1 MKRAQVLLVLL
12 VMLVVAAVAATAMAQ
27 PAPPAKGEG
36 SKVILTWEEFIRIT
50 GYDPDKKGQQVVTIP
65 WEEVKDLLGVDIQLK
80 GGTTVDLPWDQFKAL
95 LNWSIKQKE
104 DKEEKPPADYVI
116 TNSEYVGTL
125 TDDGAEFTL
134 TVKINVLRKKGWKRI
149 PLLPSSVALTKDP
162 TLSDKTGVLNSNGP
176 VYELLTEASGEMT
189 VTLPFAV
196 VVEKQA
202 GINRVGFPRV
212 TAGSSVLDLTIDREK
227 VEVKVAQAQSLV
239 TKSADGKTKTAAAI
253 PAGVPV
259 SISWE
264 RALPKVE
271 KVPPKLYAE
280 THTLVAVADGVL
292 LCQESIN
299 FNILHAGVRE
309 LKLAVPAGA
318 RVLTVSGPSIQDWRE
333 DGQGELQV
341 VLQKEVVGSYS
352 LRVAYEVTTTTSSPT
367 VVPIIR
373 AKGVE
378 REKGFVGVIAIA
390 NVEIAAGSL
399 EGATSIDA
407 RQLPGNIVAMTNQP
421 ILLAFRYV
429 ADTFTIPL
437 SIKKHDE
444 VSVLITIVDS
454 AVFTSMQLNDG
465 RRMTKVIYSV
475 RNNRNQ
481 FLRLVMP
488 AKAEIWS
495 VSVSGNTVSPA
506 KDTQGNVLIPLIR
519 STAGSRELTSFPVEI
534 VYVETPD
541 AVAPAKGKLLVDLPT
556 CAVPAMHVMF
566 TYYLPAEGKYT
577 VGWGKSGFTGPMVLV
592 EQFTTMST
600 GPGPRV
606 VRRDAAKQAQQL
618 QKQVDAQ
625 VDRRARAAGAT
636 PIRVRLPIGG
646 TKFMLEKILALPKD
660 KLYFEVTYSGW
671 KVAE

>member
-1 MKRAQVLLVLL
+1 MKRAQVLL
-12 VMLVVAAVAATAMAQ
+12 VMLVVAAVAAAAMAQ

-36 SKVILTWEEFIRIT
+36 SKVILTWEEFIKIT

-65 WEEVKDLLGVDIQLK
+65 WNEVKDLLDVDIELK
-80 GGTTVDLPWDQFKAL
+80 GGTSVDLPWDQFKAL

-104 DKEEKPPADYVI
+104 EGDTPPADYVI
-116 TNSEYVGTL
+116 TSSEYVGTL
-125 TDDGAEFTL
+125 TDDGAEFVL

-149 PLLPSSVALTKDP
+149 PLLPSSVALTKEP
-162 TLSDKTGVLNSNGP
+162 TLSDPTAVLNSNGP
-176 VYELLTEASGEMT
+176 VYELLTDKSGPME
-189 VTLPFAV
+189 VVLPFAV
-196 VVEKQA
+196 TVEKQA

-212 TAGSSVLDLTIDREK
+212 AAGSSLLDLTIDREN

-239 TKSADGKTKTAAAI
+239 TKSAEGKTKTAAAI

-309 LKLAVPAGA
+309 LKLAVPSGA

-341 VLQKEVVGSYS
+341 VLQNEVVGSYS
-352 LRVAYEVTTTTSSPT
+352 LRVAYEVTTTASPA
-367 VVPIIR
+367 VPIIR

-421 ILLAFRYV
+421 ILLAFRFV
-429 ADTFTIPL
+429 AEAFTIPL

-488 AKAEIWS
+488 QAADIWS

-506 KDTQGNVLIPLIR
+506 KDTQGNVLVPLIR

-534 VYVETPD
+534 VYVETPS
-541 AVAPAKGKLLVDLPT
+541 AVAPDKGKLRVDLPT

-577 VGWGKSGFTGPMVLV
+577 VGWGKSGFTGPMALV
-592 EQFTTMST
+592 EEFTTMST
-600 GPGPRV
+600 GAGPKV
-606 VRRDAAKQAQQL
+606 VIRDEAKQAQQL
-618 QKQVDAQ
+618 QQEVDAQ
-625 VDRRARAAGAT
+625 VDQRARESGAT

-646 TKFMLEKILALPKD
+646 TMFMLEKILALPKD